1 MPGRQ
6 HGANPWPDQP
16 LRACRSRGAAAV
28 ALALLLH
35 TALGLWLAGWTPR
48 LSAPPVERLTY
59 VDTTPPDAPPPTA
72 DTLAPPP
79 APLAEPPPPPRAAEP
94 QADAPAPPT
103 SPIAPDKPRASRD
116 APAPPSAEDWAQA
129 STYALK
135 NGKRYRYNWGLQ
147 LRSLMGTAVEG
158 QDNGVVRFRVTIA
171 PDGTLAALDTLWTT
185 STATERLAR
194 QALQRMPPLPPTPT
208 GKPLVFERT
217 IAFDPWSDD
226 TPPIYKDDCLPD
238 PPQLRNPY
246 AWDGRSPQ
254 GPAVQPVAEKI
265 DEQAYAECLKQL
277 PQDTIEAE
285 AAHNER
291 QLKRWA
297 SPDLAPSRP

>member
-1 MPGRQ
+1 MAERRQ
-6 HGANPWPDQP
+6 RW
-16 LRACRSRGAAAV
+16 
-28 ALALLLH
+28 ALLLSV
-35 TALGLWLAGWTPR
+35 ALHALAVAWLAGWTPR
-48 LSAPPVERLTY
+48 PALQQQPDTITYAVDLSLPAEAPPLPE
-59 VDTTPPDAPPPTA
+59 APP
-72 DTLAPPP
+72 
-79 APLAEPPPPPRAAEP
+79 EPPPSAAE
-94 QADAPAPPT
+94 QAPSAQAPLDTAPT
-103 SPIAPDKPRASRD
+103 ATQALPDKPRASRD

-171 PDGTLAALDTLWTT
+171 PDGTLAALDTLWAT
-185 STATERLAR
+185 SAATERLAR
-194 QALQRMPPLPPTPT
+194 QALQRMPPLPPPPK
-208 GKPLVFERT
+208 GEPLVFERT
-217 IAFDPWSDD
+217 IAFDLWSDEM
-226 TPPIYKDDCLPD
+226 PPIYKDDCLPD

-246 AWDGRSPQ
+246 VWDGRSPQ
-254 GPAVQPVAEKI
+254 GPALQPVAETI
-265 DEQAYAECLKQL
+265 DPEAYAECLKQL

>member
-1 MPGRQ
+1 M
-6 HGANPWPDQP
+6 
-16 LRACRSRGAAAV
+16 

-35 TALGLWLAGWTPR
+35 TTLGLWLAGWTPR
-48 LSAPPVERLTY
+48 LSAPPLLPPEQLTY
-59 VDTTPPDAPPPTA
+59 VDTTAPNAPPPPA
-72 DTLAPPP
+72 DAPAPPP
-79 APLAEPPPPPRAAEP
+79 APLAEPPPPPRTAEP
-94 QADAPAPPT
+94 PPDAPAQPT
-103 SPIAPDKPRASRD
+103 SPIAPAAPDKPRASRD

-171 PDGTLAALDTLWTT
+171 PDGTLAALDTLWAT
-185 STATERLAR
+185 SAATERLAR
-194 QALQRMPPLPPTPT
+194 QALQRMPPLPPPPK
-208 GKPLVFERT
+208 GEPLVFERT
-217 IAFDPWSDD
+217 IAFDPWSDEM
-226 TPPIYKDDCLPD
+226 PPIYKDDCLPD

-246 AWDGRSPQ
+246 VWDGRSPQ

-265 DEQAYAECLKQL
+265 DPEAYAECLKQL